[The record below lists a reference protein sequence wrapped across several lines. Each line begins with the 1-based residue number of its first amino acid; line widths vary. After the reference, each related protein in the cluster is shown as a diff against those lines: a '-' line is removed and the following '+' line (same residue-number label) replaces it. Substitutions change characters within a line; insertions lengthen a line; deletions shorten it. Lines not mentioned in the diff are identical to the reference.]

1 MTSAHISQRDTVTR
15 NKLEGLERLCTTA
28 RVHFRLS
35 IKKGGG
41 MEKEF
46 FDAVVSAVASKVL
59 ESNIVANEIARQV
72 TLNKTA
78 VERAVDIIDPTVLS
92 ASLADVI
99 FKYMSSSRYGQF
111 TDTATTTYSET
122 M

>member
-1 MTSAHISQRDTVTR
+1 
-15 NKLEGLERLCTTA
+15 
-28 RVHFRLS
+28 
-35 IKKGGG
+35 

-122 M
+122 MKMAKDKASTILAEKMTADAMGIH